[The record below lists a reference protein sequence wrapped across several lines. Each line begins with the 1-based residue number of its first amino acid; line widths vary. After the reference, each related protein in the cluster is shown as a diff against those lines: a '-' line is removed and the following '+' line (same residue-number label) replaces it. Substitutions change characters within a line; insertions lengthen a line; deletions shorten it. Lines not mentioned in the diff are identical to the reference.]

1 MTIGR
6 SVQIVEGGHVKVLY
20 QFGRISGQVE
30 EGFNLVAPWMDTK
43 EANIQVQ
50 RNIFEKLNAFS
61 EETQDVFIDATLNYQ
76 ISPLA
81 VQQLY
86 RNIGVDWFDR
96 LVVPRVHQLFKDET
110 VKYKSVNIA
119 PNRENIR
126 ANVRARLTTEMEQF
140 SITIVDLLIEN
151 IDFNPDFKHAIE
163 AKQIATQDAL
173 REEQKIAGQRNM
185 AAQRVEEAKGEA
197 QQRVIRAT
205 AEATAIVAVAEAQA
219 EANALINASLT
230 DKVIQYALVQK
241 LGDDIRVIVLPSGQ
255 EFILG
260 EEVLGKNIGEVAP
273 DKKGE

>member
-1 MTIGR
+1 
-6 SVQIVEGGHVKVLY
+6 
-20 QFGRISGQVE
+20 
-30 EGFNLVAPWMDTK
+30 
-43 EANIQVQ
+43 
-50 RNIFEKLNAFS
+50 
-61 EETQDVFIDATLNYQ
+61 
-76 ISPLA
+76 
-81 VQQLY
+81 
-86 RNIGVDWFDR
+86 
-96 LVVPRVHQLFKDET
+96 
-110 VKYKSVNIA
+110 
-119 PNRENIR
+119 
-126 ANVRARLTTEMEQF
+126 
-140 SITIVDLLIEN
+140 
-151 IDFNPDFKHAIE
+151 
-163 AKQIATQDAL
+163 
-173 REEQKIAGQRNM
+173 M